1 MYPAVSIGMPV
12 YNGEKFIR
20 EALDSLLAQTFTD
33 FELIISDNASTD
45 GTEAICRKY
54 AARDLRI
61 RYVRQS
67 ENRGACYNFQFVLD
81 EAKGEYFMWAAADD
95 KWDKEWIAVLL
106 HNFEEG
112 VFISFGHIANIN
124 EFGENIRHYKVFD
137 FSGERLSRMLRFYMA
152 EEFNGKANII
162 YGLYRTNMIRKYP
175 IKRFNNCSFGN
186 DFHFIFNCL
195 QYGNIKT
202 DASVFLWKRIA
213 ANTYKARTFKSIVM
227 NIFLPERL
235 KYYIFYVLIASNIAD
250 KLALTLLFPVKY
262 VLAFFF
268 NLAFQLKKILFKQS

>member
-1 MYPAVSIGMPV
+1 MCPIVSIGMPV

-45 GTEAICRKY
+45 GTEAICREY
-54 AARDLRI
+54 AVCDSRI

-95 KWDKEWIAVLL
+95 KWDKEWITVLL

-112 VFISFGHIANIN
+112 VFISFGHVANIN
-124 EFGENIRHYKVFD
+124 EIGENIRHYKVFD
-137 FSGERLSRMLRFYMA
+137 FSGRRLSRMLRFYMT
-152 EEFNGKANII
+152 EEFNGKANVI
-162 YGLYRTNMIRKYP
+162 YGLYRTDMIRKYP
-175 IKRFNNCSFGN
+175 IKRFNSCSFGN

-202 DASVFLWKRIA
+202 DTSVFLWKRIA
-213 ANTYKARTFKSIVM
+213 ANTCKACTFKSIVM
-227 NIFLPERL
+227 NIFLLERL
-235 KYYIFYVLIASNIAD
+235 KCYIFYVLIASNSVD

-268 NLAFQLKKILFKQS
+268 NMVFQLKKILFKQS